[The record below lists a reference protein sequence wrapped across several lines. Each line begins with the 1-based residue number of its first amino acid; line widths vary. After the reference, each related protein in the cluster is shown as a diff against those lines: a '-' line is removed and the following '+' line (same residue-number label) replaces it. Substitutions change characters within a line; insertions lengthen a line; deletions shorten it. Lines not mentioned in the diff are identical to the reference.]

1 MTFSGVIIMNN
12 KFSTLPFALCA
23 IFVASSSVYADV
35 SNRVVKP
42 SFVGA
47 VNEMKQHDLAR
58 NQKEDTDQRRKPI
71 EIKILHTNDHHSYLD
86 GQRFSLNL
94 DYDLIQPG
102 TEAVQVDLGGFGRI
116 ANEISQLRDDET
128 LVLNS
133 GELNGT
139 LYFSLFKGE
148 VDFKVF
154 NAVGLDAYALGNHE
168 FDEGEGRLAEL
179 IQMANFPIVSAN
191 VHPTSAS
198 PLYGA
203 NIHPYIIKEIDGQRV
218 AVVGVLKVEKT
229 VESSLVTD
237 AVEFSNEIETVR
249 KTVAELEFQGI
260 NKIIVLSHVGYD
272 FDQKLA
278 AEVVGIDAI
287 IGGDSHTL
295 LDSTGE
301 LNSMGLAVKGEY
313 PTVINNPNGQPVYI
327 AQAWQYARGLGVL
340 ELSFDKF
347 GQVIEAE
354 GNIELLV
361 GGPYK
366 IREAGLWQPATI
378 EQTNSISAAINKL
391 ETVKEI
397 APSALVE
404 SIIEPYKA
412 ELEVFRLQDIGS
424 VSTFMPFNRIP
435 SSFAA
440 GEIPTGSYAAHIVAD
455 AFLKYLP
462 KADVAIQ
469 NSGGVRTAFN
479 QGVFTVADAYTM
491 LPFSNT
497 LVTIKMSGQDIVNV
511 LEEATAYALGS
522 GSTGAFPYASHLRYE
537 VVKSAATG
545 SRIRNVDVKDRVTG
559 IWSAINYAF
568 EYTVATNSFTGLGK
582 DGYKTFAA
590 VRAANP
596 AAFTE
601 TDVVYVVPL
610 IEYFTQELSGQV
622 LPSLKIDDYCL
633 LSVSD

>member
-1 MTFSGVIIMNN
+1 VTFSGVIIMNN

>member
-1 MTFSGVIIMNN
+1 MNN

>member
-1 MTFSGVIIMNN
+1 MNR
-12 KFSTLPFALCA
+12 KYSALSLAICT
-23 IFVASSSVYADV
+23 IFVASSNSYADV
-35 SNRVVKP
+35 GSSVAKPVFIDSVK
-42 SFVGA
+42 
-47 VNEMKQHDLAR
+47 EMQEHGLAR
-58 NQKEDTDQRRKPI
+58 NHKENDKNYRKEI
-71 EIKILHTNDHHSYLD
+71 KIKILHTNDHHSYLE
-86 GQRFSLNL
+86 GQRFSLKL
-94 DYDLIQPG
+94 DYDLMSPG
-102 TEAVQVDLGGFGRI
+102 AETVQVDLGGFGRI
-116 ANEISQLRDDET
+116 ANEISQRRDDGT

-191 VHPTSAS
+191 VIPTSAS

-203 NIHPYIIKEIDGQRV
+203 NIQPYIIKEIEGQRV

-229 VESSLVTD
+229 VNSSLVTD
-237 AVEFSNEIETVR
+237 AVKFTDEIETVR
-249 KTVAELEFQGI
+249 MTVAELELQGI
-260 NKIIVLSHVGYD
+260 NKIIVLSHIGYD
-272 FDQKLA
+272 FDQQLA
-278 AEVVGIDAI
+278 SQVAGIDAI
-287 IGGDSHTL
+287 IGGDTHTV

-301 LNSMGLAVKGEY
+301 LNNMGLTVEGAY
-313 PTVINNPNGQPVYI
+313 PTVVNNPNGQPVYI

-347 GQVIEAE
+347 GHVTEAE

-366 IREAGLWQPATI
+366 VREAGSWKLATI
-378 EQTNSISAAINKL
+378 EQENSISAAISQL
-391 ETVKEI
+391 DTVKEI

-404 SIIEPYKA
+404 SIIAPYKA
-412 ELEVFRLQDIGS
+412 ELEVFKLQDIGS
-424 VSTFMPFNRIP
+424 VSAFMPFTRIP
-435 SSFAA
+435 ASFAA
-440 GEIPTGSYAAHIVAD
+440 GEVPTGSYAAHIVAD

-479 QGVFTVADAYTM
+479 EGIFTVADAYTM

-497 LVTIKMSGQDIVNV
+497 LVTFKMSGQEIVNV

-545 SRIRNVDVKDRVTG
+545 SRIQNVDVKDRVTG
-559 IWSAINYAF
+559 TWSAINYTAQ
-568 EYTVATNSFTGLGK
+568 YTVATNSFTGLGK
-582 DGYKTFAA
+582 DGYNTFAA

-596 AAFTE
+596 SAFTE

-610 IEYFTQELSGQV
+610 IEYFSQELTGQI
-622 LPSLKIDDYCL
+622 LPSLNLDDYCL
-633 LSVSD
+633 TSVSD